1 MTLLMKIDCFTDAVK
16 GAKHVRLSTAGEQ
29 KDGMTDHFWTFGAR
43 IDGKKGGELMKP
55 LTIVKGTSDD
65 TLKNILREMI
75 VEGKYLER
83 AAHKC

>member
-75 VEGKYLER
+75 VEGKYL
-83 AAHKC
+83 